1 MASAPAAP
9 ASHESGERARWLTF
23 AWGGAIAL
31 AIGVRGWN
39 ALFGPVLHGYDGW
52 AHITYV
58 LFLDTFHALPW
69 ADQGWSFFHP
79 PLYYLAGLGLAQFG
93 SAEVLARGLAC
104 VSSLAS
110 LGIAALV
117 ARIAASEGPTASL
130 VAFCA
135 LAFLPVHLYVSP
147 MPGNEMTA
155 AFFATATLVVFL
167 VNQQRNQKSHALDAA
182 TGLLGAL
189 ALLSKYNGAL
199 ALGVVGIVG
208 LVQALRGAAGG
219 SESRVGQLWQVT
231 ARGMTIAAVV
241 VLIAGPYYAQNV
253 NEFGT
258 PFKTSHDVAEVKAEE
273 ASQPPGERGLRDFVS
288 FLGPSVLESS
298 SFDAPGVVRSV
309 WGTVYLNLWF
319 DTFRGGQFPK
329 LTGTPGAMRDYP
341 IHGWTL
347 AMAAV
352 GLVPTL
358 VVIFGALRSARV
370 AWREPS
376 AAVDLLAWVLLVA
389 GLAAFVLF
397 AIRVPTF
404 AAVKASYLLNL
415 SLAWGWFSVRGVE
428 GLAAMSSRTALRAV
442 AISGAIVPVA
452 CVGAFTSGLL
462 APMSRDHADMQAL
475 RAYFG
480 DIASVREWAGD
491 PQLAAMR
498 WAIEEHAAAEMWH
511 GNSARARELWRSV
524 SGGGQTPQFVNA
536 IAAATALDGDEPQ
549 ALRLWDQLL
558 ASAGASAMPEVHSNR
573 AALLALRGDVDAARD
588 SANKALAAIP
598 DLVAA
603 WQNLA
608 AIETLAGN
616 SGAASAA
623 RDRVLGLE
631 RGAPRGF
638 PHGVGDGELRYAV
651 NGQRWL
657 VVLNSDRD
665 NELALYRPMRSRIA
679 EVVQ

>member
-9 ASHESGERARWLTF
+9 ASLESHEPASWLAF
-23 AWGGAIAL
+23 AWVGFVAL
-31 AIGVRGWN
+31 AVGVRGWN

-93 SAEVLARGLAC
+93 SADVLARGLAC
-104 VSSLAS
+104 ISSLAS

-117 ARIAASEGPTASL
+117 ARVAASEGPTASL
-130 VAFCA
+130 GAFCA

-155 AFFATATLVVFL
+155 AFFVTATLVVFL
-167 VNQQRNQKSHALDAA
+167 VNESRSRKSHALDAA
-182 TGLLGAL
+182 AGLLGAL
-189 ALLSKYNGAL
+189 ALLSKYSGAL
-199 ALGVVGIVG
+199 ALGVMGIVG
-208 LVQALRGAAGG
+208 LVQAVRGAAGG
-219 SESRVGQLWQVT
+219 GDSCVNPLRQFA
-231 ARGMTIAAVV
+231 ARGMLIAVV
-241 VLIAGPYYAQNV
+241 VVLLAGPYYARNV
-253 NEFGT
+253 EEFGT
-258 PFKTSHDVAEVKAEE
+258 PFMTSHDVAEVKAEE

-288 FLGPSVLESS
+288 FLGSSVFEDS
-298 SFDAPGVVRSV
+298 SFDAPGVLRSV

-329 LTGTPGAMRDYP
+329 LSGTSGAMRDYP

-352 GLVPTL
+352 GIVPTL
-358 VVIFGALRSARV
+358 LVMFGALRSARI

-376 AAVDLLAWVLLVA
+376 ATVDVLAWVLLA
-389 GLAAFVLF
+389 SGLAAFILF

-415 SLAWGWFSVRGVE
+415 SLAWGWFGVRGFQ
-428 GLAAMSSRTALRAV
+428 GLAAMSSRAALRAV
-442 AISGAIVPVA
+442 AISGALVSIV
-452 CVGAFTSGLL
+452 CVGVFTSGLIV
-462 APMSRDHADMQAL
+462 PMSRDHADMQAL

-480 DIASVREWAGD
+480 DIESVREWARD
-491 PQLAAMR
+491 PQLTGMR

-536 IAAATALDGDEPQ
+536 VASATALEGGERQ
-549 ALRLWDQLL
+549 ALQLWDQLL
-558 ASAGASAMPEVHSNR
+558 EGAVAMPEVHSNR
-573 AALLALRGDVDAARD
+573 AALLALRGDDDAARD
-588 SANKALAAIP
+588 SANTALRAIP

-608 AIETLAGN
+608 AIETRVGN
-616 SGAASAA
+616 SEAAATA
-623 RDRVLGLE
+623 RDKVAQLE

-657 VVLNSDRD
+657 IVIDSGNDLI
-665 NELALYRPMRSRIA
+665 LYRPQRSRMA
-679 EVVQ
+679 EVAP